1 MRIYK
6 IEFGDYIYYG
16 STKQMLCQRQSR
28 HNCNLRD
35 LTMKQNLYVK
45 AREYGIKK
53 LILIQIDEC
62 DEKDTPLIEER
73 YIISPITK
81 IVLNTR
87 IPNSCRERKNKINRE
102 YKRNLKV
109 ILL

>member
-1 MRIYK
+1 
-6 IEFGDYIYYG
+6 
-16 STKQMLCQRQSR
+16 
-28 HNCNLRD
+28 
-35 LTMKQNLYVK
+35 MKQNLYVK

-87 IPNSCRERKNKINRE
+87 IPNSSRERKNKINRE